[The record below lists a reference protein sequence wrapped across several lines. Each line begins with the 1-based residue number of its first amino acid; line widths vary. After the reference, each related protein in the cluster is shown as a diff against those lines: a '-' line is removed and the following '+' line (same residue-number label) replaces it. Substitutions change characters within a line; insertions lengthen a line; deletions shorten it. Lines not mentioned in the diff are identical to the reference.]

1 MVLLIV
7 FCRVKYWTGPL
18 PQIKIIIRKENAM
31 KIRGKKFTF
40 IRERRRLPNGVV
52 TQLEMIDYPQAAVIL
67 PFLDKGRIVLLKQ
80 FRVVFGKTLYELP
93 AGTAAKGETPLA
105 CARRELPEETGY
117 AAKKFKKLG
126 FIYPVPGYSN
136 EVIHIFK
143 AEKLYPFSLTKDAD
157 EILKPVVL
165 SVAQVRRLFK
175 QGRLPDGKTVC
186 ALAFAGII

>member
-1 MVLLIV
+1 LKEPKAILISFFV
-7 FCRVKYWTGPL
+7 NQRKYN
-18 PQIKIIIRKENAM
+18 KAM
-31 KIRGKKFTF
+31 RIRGKKFTF
-40 IRERRRLPNGVV
+40 IQERRRLPNGFV

-67 PFLDKGRIVLLKQ
+67 PFLDRNRVVLLRQ
-80 FRVVFGKTLYELP
+80 FRVVLGKTLYELP
-93 AGTAAKGETPLA
+93 AGTANKGETPLA

-117 AAKKFKKLG
+117 AAKRFQKLG

-143 AEKLYPFSLTKDAD
+143 AEGLYPYSLAKDAD

-165 SVAQVRRLFK
+165 SVSQVRRLFR
-175 QGRLPDGKTVC
+175 QGRLPDGKTIC

>member
-1 MVLLIV
+1 
-7 FCRVKYWTGPL
+7 
-18 PQIKIIIRKENAM
+18 
-31 KIRGKKFTF
+31 
-40 IRERRRLPNGVV
+40 
-52 TQLEMIDYPQAAVIL
+52 MIDYPQAALIL
-67 PFLDKGRIVLLKQ
+67 PFLDKERIVLLKQ
-80 FRVVFGKTLYELP
+80 FRVVLGKTLYELP

-143 AEKLYPFSLTKDAD
+143 AEGLYPFSLAKDED

-165 SVAQVRRLFK
+165 SIAQVRQIFQ
-175 QGRLPDGKTVC
+175 QGRLPDGKTIC